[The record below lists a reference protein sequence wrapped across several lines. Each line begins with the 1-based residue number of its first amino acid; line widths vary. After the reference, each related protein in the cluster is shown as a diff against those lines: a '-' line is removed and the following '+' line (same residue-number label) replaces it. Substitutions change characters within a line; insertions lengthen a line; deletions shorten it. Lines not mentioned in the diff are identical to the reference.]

1 MGRCLELLLGV
12 LDTSSLSAPSS
23 ALLLPGS
30 FSTLLLGLLLL
41 LDKLG
46 RSFIP
51 LNRAELVSPL
61 LVVHSARSLSLG
73 RLPRRSHREKNF
85 L

>member
-12 LDTSSLSAPSS
+12 LDTSSLSALAS
-23 ALLLPGS
+23 ALLLPGPIS
-30 FSTLLLGLLLL
+30 VLLLGLLLL
-41 LDKLG
+41 LEELG

-51 LNRAELVSPL
+51 LNCAELVSPL
-61 LVVHSARSLSLG
+61 LVVYPARSLSLG
-73 RLPRRSHREKNF
+73 RLPRRSHREKYF